1 MRTADVGANEPRA
14 VPISMVLATIG
25 RELER
30 LGGDVDRL
38 QDALSPALTSALM
51 AHPEI
56 MIGLQ
61 ELDRLAQT
69 LRALSGL
76 AQQIGIQEAEIP
88 FSHISCLIA
97 ALPLGDL
104 ASRLM
109 QPK

>member
-1 MRTADVGANEPRA
+1 MPTAVTRDDELPA
-14 VPISMVLATIG
+14 VPIGMVLAAIG

-30 LGGDVDRL
+30 LSSDVDRL
-38 QDALSPALTSALM
+38 QDDLSPALTSALI
-51 AHPEI
+51 AHPKI

-69 LRALSGL
+69 LRALSSL
-76 AQQIGIQEAEIP
+76 AQQIDTQQAEVP
-88 FSHISCLIA
+88 SHVSGLIA

-109 QPK
+109 QLE